1 MSIRS
6 LIVRVNSIEDLIT
19 QITGLAPE
27 TLNTLQKLAES
38 INNDNTFYNTLNN
51 QLSLKATAADV
62 YSNSQT
68 YTQYQINS
76 SLSGKQASIT
86 STTALSL
93 GSITTSGSTTANKI
107 ITRMFEPPTGST
119 DFNLIY

>member
-1 MSIRS
+1 MSMRS

-62 YSNSQT
+62 YSKSQT

-76 SLSGKQASIT
+76 SLSGNNLPLQHQQIYHYHLLQRQAQQ
-86 STTALSL
+86 
-93 GSITTSGSTTANKI
+93 
-107 ITRMFEPPTGST
+107 P
-119 DFNLIY
+119 LIQL